1 MKSGE
6 TEEVGASLT
15 TAKTS
20 RELQIILNPVLTS
33 SQTGPESWSKPQHKH
48 LRVDLKWG
56 GRSNPEQPTHQEEPL
71 NPKATNA
78 TTRSFNRRTEDP
90 WGEVGEAEQTR
101 VEVFEVMR
109 WEGGGGGEA
118 GVLQQQFDWWLQE
131 EWTLVKDWCTVHY
144 AFRASTGSLTMLT
157 MLKTVFGGSV
167 VDSSWTLLRW
177 LTAVIRSVAE
187 DEDNIQKTWRCGK
200 LECLQ
205 RLPAA
210 AAEEAH
216 IAKMCSVL
224 CIH

>member
-1 MKSGE
+1 MQPH
-6 TEEVGASLT
+6 VHLT
-15 TAKTS
+15 GGQKTHEAKWAK
-20 RELQIILNPVLTS
+20 P
-33 SQTGPESWSKPQHKH
+33 SKHEWRC
-48 LRVDLKWG
+48 LRWWG
-56 GRSNPEQPTHQEEPL
+56 
-71 NPKATNA
+71 
-78 TTRSFNRRTEDP
+78 
-90 WGEVGEAEQTR
+90 
-101 VEVFEVMR
+101 
-109 WEGGGGGEA
+109 GGGGGEA